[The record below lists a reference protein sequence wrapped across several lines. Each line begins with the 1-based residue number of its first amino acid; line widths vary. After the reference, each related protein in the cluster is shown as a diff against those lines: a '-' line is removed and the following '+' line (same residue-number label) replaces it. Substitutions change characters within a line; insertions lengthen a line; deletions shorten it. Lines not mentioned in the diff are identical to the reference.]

1 MPGLF
6 EGMVTLTV
14 YMRESRDV
22 RNMLRGAGG
31 HWGLVRS

>member
-22 RNMLRGAGG
+22 RNMLGG
-31 HWGLVRS
+31 LEGIGVW